1 MSEPDP
7 ASEPGQRPAT
17 VPRRTMEFGVFA
29 RRPDGGTTTTD
40 LVAAALSLIWLM
52 FVAGVY
58 LFTDGSAAVGPLML
72 MLTLLAVFLPLV
84 VIWVVA
90 SVARSVATVRGE
102 AARLQAAV
110 DALRQAYL
118 VQQQSVATSGMRPD
132 VERKLDEIVAAQR
145 KTETAIATFT
155 SRRDAALI
163 VPSADGSAAMA
174 LPGKDGA
181 KDGGDQPGLA
191 LGAPADELR
200 APIDTPTFIRALNFP
215 ENTEDRLGFRALR
228 LALEDPGVMRLVRAA
243 QDVLTLLSE
252 DGIYM
257 DDLTPD
263 RARPEIWRK
272 FAAGERGRAIAALG
286 GVHDRSCLALT
297 AGRMKQD
304 PIFRDAAH
312 HFLRSFD
319 KTFAPFE
326 AKASDLE
333 IAAFGETRTARAFM
347 LIGRVAGTFD

>member
-1 MSEPDP
+1 MDL
-7 ASEPGQRPAT
+7 
-17 VPRRTMEFGVFA
+17 GVFG
-29 RRPDGGTTTTD
+29 RNPDGGTTTTD
-40 LVAAALSLIWLM
+40 LVAAALSLIWLV

-58 LFTDGSAAVGPLML
+58 LFTDGSATVGPLML
-72 MLTLLAVFLPLV
+72 VLTLLAVFLPLV

-90 SVARSVATVRGE
+90 SVARSVATVRRE
-102 AARLQAAV
+102 TVRLQAAV

-118 VQQQSVATSGMRPD
+118 VHQQSAATGGMRAD
-132 VERKLDEIVAAQR
+132 VERKLDEIAAAQR

-155 SRRDAALI
+155 SRRDAALV

-174 LPGKDGA
+174 LTG

-191 LGAPADELR
+191 LGAPADQLR
-200 APIDTPTFIRALNFP
+200 APIDNPTFIRALNFP
-215 ENTEDRLGFRALR
+215 ENTEDHLGFRALR

-286 GVHDRSCLALT
+286 GVRDRSSLALT

-312 HFLRSFD
+312 HFLRTFD

-326 AKASDLE
+326 AKASDLD
-333 IAAFGETRTARAFM
+333 IAALAETRTARAFM